1 MWPFLLV
8 QFAVEGVVRL
18 SWGFGLP
25 LYDVIRGTVV
35 DYMHCICEGV
45 VDQLIAQWLNK
56 ANSKRNF
63 YLRSKVNEISVEL
76 TAITQLKR

>member
-8 QFAVEGVVRL
+8 QFAVEGVVGL

-25 LYDVIRGTVV
+25 LYDVIRGTVAG
-35 DYMHCICEGV
+35 YMHCICEGV

-63 YLRSKVNEISVEL
+63 YLGSKVNEISVEL